1 MFWTLDQT
9 AQRKL
14 EAKFVALNGHPQTAT
29 RKPTNSNRE
38 SKLLEIAITSRK
50 HSTSTHSNREKAPR
64 FFGPSRGGSF
74 LSDPP
79 AFRPRFRRRIHPA
92 EFQIHPSPRHRNSNR
107 EPQRLELSATL
118 TKQSIDPTSNR
129 EKTAFRIHSRTS
141 PQTGR
146 ASKGTHSRSPR
157 THFECSRPRRKR
169 ESAPR
174 NFVSGRKELDRLF
187 S

>member
-1 MFWTLDQT
+1 MPG
-9 AQRKL
+9 
-14 EAKFVALNGHPQTAT
+14 KFAAS
-29 RKPTNSNRE
+29 R
-38 SKLLEIAITSRK
+38 AISRLC
-50 HSTSTHSNREKAPR
+50 
-64 FFGPSRGGSF
+64 RGGSF

-92 EFQIHPSPRHRNSNR
+92 ELQIHSSPIHRNSNR

-118 TKQSIDPTSNR
+118 TKQKIDPTSNR
-129 EKTAFRIHSRTS
+129 EKTAFCVHSRTS
-141 PQTGR
+141 PQAER
-146 ASKGTHSRSPR
+146 ATKGTHSCHPR
-157 THFECSRPRRKR
+157 TDFQRSRPRRKR